1 MIGMASPFGFGSA
14 AQVPKRDKL
23 HHALVTDQQGPT
35 TVTPVNRGGAMNGEH
50 YDLVVL
56 GSGSA
61 AREGAGKAAREHGA
75 RVALIEHWLWGG
87 SCPNVACR
95 PTKAYVV
102 AAELMH
108 DVRHHAAER
117 GIDLPEPTVRLAQTR
132 KWKDSIRRDQESW
145 VQTLKDAGY
154 RVVPGTASFVDARTV
169 RVGDQELSAERILV
183 ATGSRTAVPPI
194 PGMEDIEWID
204 HVSALELDE
213 VPEALLIVG
222 AGPVGLEFAQIFA
235 RFGARVTIVNTGPQ
249 IAARADEEAARELQA
264 ALEEEGIEVVLN
276 RGVDSFARNES
287 GIEATIGDRNVQVS
301 HVLLASG
308 RLPNVE
314 ELDPERIGLEV
325 GRGGIAVDDRQRTN
339 VEGVWA
345 AGDVAAGPM
354 LTPIAQYQARIAVE
368 DMFGDGARR
377 ADYSVLPTAIF
388 TDPELGDVGLTE
400 AEAVELGHDV
410 GVVTHPLP
418 FVTRA
423 QYTGAKHGLYKIVFD
438 RETRRVL
445 GVHVVS
451 RAASDI
457 VGSITPA
464 LKLGVTVDDLAFMH
478 HIYPSYS
485 EGLKAA
491 AEKALEPSTSE
502 AKS

>member
-1 MIGMASPFGFGSA
+1 M
-14 AQVPKRDKL
+14 
-23 HHALVTDQQGPT
+23 
-35 TVTPVNRGGAMNGEH
+35 EH
-50 YDLVVL
+50 YDLIVL

-61 AREGAGKAAREHGA
+61 ARDGAGKAAREHGA
-75 RVALIEHWLWGG
+75 RVALIEHRLWGG

-117 GIDLPEPTVRLAQTR
+117 GIDLPEPVVRLAQTR
-132 KWKDSIRRDQESW
+132 RWKDSIRRDQQSW
-145 VQTLKDAGY
+145 VQTLKEAGY
-154 RVVPGTASFVDARTV
+154 GVVPGTASFVDARTV
-169 RVGDQELSAERILV
+169 RVGDQQLSGDRILV
-183 ATGSRTAVPPI
+183 ATGSRTAVPTI
-194 PGMEDIEWID
+194 PGIEDIEWID
-204 HVSALELDE
+204 HVTALELDD
-213 VPEALLIVG
+213 VPESLLVVG

-235 RFGARVTIVNTGPQ
+235 RFGSRVTIVNSGPQ
-249 IAARADEEAARELQA
+249 IAARADTEAAGELQA

-276 RGVDSFARNES
+276 SGVDSFARNGN
-287 GIEATIGDRNVQVS
+287 GIAASIGGRTIDVS

-314 ELDPERIGLEV
+314 ELEPDRIGLKV
-325 GRGGIAVDDRQRTN
+325 GRSGIAVEDGQRTN
-339 VEGVWA
+339 VDGVWA
-345 AGDVAAGPM
+345 AGDVVAGPM

-368 DMFGDGARR
+368 DMFANGSTSRR

-388 TDPELGDVGLTE
+388 TDPELGSVGMTE
-400 AEAVELGHDV
+400 KEAAEQGHEI
-410 GVVTHPLP
+410 GVVMHPLP

-438 RETRRVL
+438 RKTRRVL

-457 VGSITPA
+457 VGSLAPA

-478 HIYPSYS
+478 HVYPSYS

-491 AEKALEPSTSE
+491 AEKALPPN
-502 AKS
+502 A

>member
-1 MIGMASPFGFGSA
+1 
-14 AQVPKRDKL
+14 
-23 HHALVTDQQGPT
+23 
-35 TVTPVNRGGAMNGEH
+35 MNAER
-50 YDLVVL
+50 YDLIVL

-61 AREGAGKAAREHGA
+61 ARAGAGKAAQEHGA

-108 DVRHHAAER
+108 DVRRHAAER
-117 GIDLPEPTVRLAQTR
+117 GIDLPEPAIRLAQTR
-132 KWKDSIRRDQESW
+132 RWKDALRRDQQSW
-145 VQTLKDAGY
+145 VQILKEAGY
-154 RVVPGTASFVDARTV
+154 AVVPGTAAFVDTQTV
-169 RVGDQELSAERILV
+169 RVGEQELSGDRILV
-183 ATGSRTAVPPI
+183 ATGSRTAIPPI
-194 PGMEDIEWID
+194 SGIGDIEWID
-204 HVSALELDE
+204 HVSALELEE
-213 VPEALLIVG
+213 VPESLLVVG

-235 RFGARVTIVNTGPQ
+235 RFGSRVTIVHTGPQ
-249 IAARADEEAARELQA
+249 IAARADTEAAGELQA
-264 ALEEEGIEVVLN
+264 ALEEEGIDIVLN
-276 RGVDSFARNES
+276 SGVDSFARS
-287 GIEATIGDRNVQVS
+287 GEGIDAAIGGRMVHVS
-301 HVLLASG
+301 HVLLATG

-314 ELDPERIGLEV
+314 ELEPARIGLEV
-325 GRGGIAVDDRQRTN
+325 GRGGIGVDDRLRTN
-339 VEGVWA
+339 VDGIWA

-368 DMFGDGARR
+368 DMFGEGSRR

-400 AEAVELGHDV
+400 AEATQLGYDV

-418 FVTRA
+418 SVTRA
-423 QYTGAKHGLYKIVFD
+423 QYIGAKHGLYKIVFD
-438 RETRRVL
+438 RPSRRVL

-478 HIYPSYS
+478 HVYPSYS

-491 AEKALEPSTSE
+491 AEKA
-502 AKS
+502 

>member
-1 MIGMASPFGFGSA
+1 
-14 AQVPKRDKL
+14 
-23 HHALVTDQQGPT
+23 
-35 TVTPVNRGGAMNGEH
+35 MNAER
-50 YDLVVL
+50 YDLIVL

-61 AREGAGKAAREHGA
+61 ARAGAGKAAQEHGA

-108 DVRHHAAER
+108 DVRRHAAER
-117 GIDLPEPTVRLAQTR
+117 GIDLPEPAIQLAQTR
-132 KWKDSIRRDQESW
+132 RWKDALRRDQQSW
-145 VQTLKDAGY
+145 VQTLKEAGY
-154 RVVPGTASFVDARTV
+154 AVVPGTAAFVDARTV
-169 RVGDQELSAERILV
+169 RVGEQELSGDRILV
-183 ATGSRTAVPPI
+183 ATGSRTAIPPI
-194 PGMEDIEWID
+194 SGIGDVEWID
-204 HVSALELDE
+204 HVSALELEE
-213 VPEALLIVG
+213 VPESLLVVG

-235 RFGARVTIVNTGPQ
+235 RFGSRVTIVNTGPQ
-249 IAARADEEAARELQA
+249 IAARTDTEAAAELQA
-264 ALEEEGIEVVLN
+264 ALEEEGIDIVLN
-276 RGVDSFARNES
+276 TGIESFARS
-287 GIEATIGDRNVQVS
+287 GDGIDAAIGGRIVHVS

-314 ELDPERIGLEV
+314 ELEPARIGLEV
-325 GRGGIAVDDRQRTN
+325 GRGGIAVDDRLRTN
-339 VEGVWA
+339 VDGIWA

-368 DMFGDGARR
+368 DMFGEGSRR

-388 TDPELGDVGLTE
+388 TDPELGGVGLTE
-400 AEAVELGHDV
+400 AEAAQRGHDV

-418 FVTRA
+418 SVTRA
-423 QYTGAKHGLYKIVFD
+423 QYIGAKHGLYKIVFD
-438 RETRRVL
+438 RPSRRVL

-457 VGSITPA
+457 VGSMTPA

-478 HIYPSYS
+478 HVYPSYS

-491 AEKALEPSTSE
+491 AEKA
-502 AKS
+502 

>member
-1 MIGMASPFGFGSA
+1 
-14 AQVPKRDKL
+14 V
-23 HHALVTDQQGPT
+23 
-35 TVTPVNRGGAMNGEH
+35 EH
-50 YDLVVL
+50 YDLIVL

-61 AREGAGKAAREHGA
+61 ARDGAGKAAREHGA
-75 RVALIEHWLWGG
+75 RVALIEHRLWGG

-108 DVRHHAAER
+108 DVRHHATER
-117 GIDLPEPTVRLAQTR
+117 GIDLPEPVVRLAQTR
-132 KWKDSIRRDQESW
+132 SWKDSIRRDQQSW
-145 VQTLKDAGY
+145 VQTLNEAGY
-154 RVVPGTASFVDARTV
+154 GVVPGTASFVDARTV
-169 RVGDQELSAERILV
+169 RVGDQQLSGDRILV
-183 ATGSRTAVPPI
+183 ATGSRTAVPAI
-194 PGMEDIEWID
+194 PGIEGIEWID
-204 HVSALELDE
+204 HVSALELDD
-213 VPEALLIVG
+213 VPESLLVVG

-235 RFGARVTIVNTGPQ
+235 RFGSRVTIVNSGPQ
-249 IAARADEEAARELQA
+249 IAARADSEAAGELQA

-276 RGVDSFARNES
+276 SGVDSLARNGN
-287 GIEATIGDRNVQVS
+287 GIAASIGERTIDVS

-314 ELDPERIGLEV
+314 ELEPDRIGLKV
-325 GRGGIAVDDRQRTN
+325 GRGGIAVEDGQRTN
-339 VEGVWA
+339 VDGVWA
-345 AGDVAAGPM
+345 AGDVVAGPM

-368 DMFGDGARR
+368 DMFGDGSQR

-388 TDPELGDVGLTE
+388 TDPELGGVGMTETE
-400 AEAVELGHDV
+400 AAEQGHEI
-410 GVVTHPLP
+410 GVVKHPLP

-438 RETRRVL
+438 RKTRRVL

-457 VGSITPA
+457 VGSLAPA

-478 HIYPSYS
+478 HVYPSYS

-491 AEKALEPSTSE
+491 AEKALVPVV
-502 AKS
+502 K

>member
-1 MIGMASPFGFGSA
+1 
-14 AQVPKRDKL
+14 
-23 HHALVTDQQGPT
+23 
-35 TVTPVNRGGAMNGEH
+35 MNAER
-50 YDLVVL
+50 YDLIVL

-61 AREGAGKAAREHGA
+61 ARDGAGKAAREHGA

-108 DVRHHAAER
+108 DVRQHAGER
-117 GIDLPEPTVRLAQTR
+117 GIDLPEPVVHLAQTR
-132 KWKDSIRRDQESW
+132 RWKDSIRRDQQSW
-145 VQTLKDAGY
+145 LQTLREAGY
-154 RVVPGTASFVDARTV
+154 GVVPGTASFVDARTV
-169 RVGDQELSAERILV
+169 RVGDQQLSGERILI

-194 PGMEDIEWID
+194 PGIEDIEWID

-235 RFGARVTIVNTGPQ
+235 RFGSRVTIVNTGPQ
-249 IAARADEEAARELQA
+249 IAARADEEAAGELQA

-276 RGVDSFARNES
+276 SGVDSLARNES
-287 GIEATIGDRNVQVS
+287 GIEATIGDRNLQVS

-314 ELDPERIGLEV
+314 ELEPERIGLKV

-368 DMFGDGARR
+368 DMFGDGSRR

-388 TDPELGDVGLTE
+388 TDPELGDIGLTE
-400 AEAVELGHDV
+400 AEAAEQGHGV

-418 FVTRA
+418 SLTRA

-457 VGSITPA
+457 VGSLAPA

-491 AEKALEPSTSE
+491 AEKALPVPTSA

>member
-1 MIGMASPFGFGSA
+1 
-14 AQVPKRDKL
+14 
-23 HHALVTDQQGPT
+23 
-35 TVTPVNRGGAMNGEH
+35 MNAER
-50 YDLVVL
+50 YDLIVL

-61 AREGAGKAAREHGA
+61 ARAGAGKAAQEHGA

-108 DVRHHAAER
+108 DVRRHAAER
-117 GIDLPEPTVRLAQTR
+117 GIDLPEPAIRLAQTR
-132 KWKDSIRRDQESW
+132 RWKDALRRDQQSW
-145 VQTLKDAGY
+145 VQTLKEAGY
-154 RVVPGTASFVDARTV
+154 AVVPGTAAFVDARTV
-169 RVGDQELSAERILV
+169 RIGEQELSGDRILV
-183 ATGSRTAVPPI
+183 ATGSRTAIPPI
-194 PGMEDIEWID
+194 SGIGDVEWID
-204 HVSALELDE
+204 HVSALELEE
-213 VPEALLIVG
+213 VPESLLVVG

-235 RFGARVTIVNTGPQ
+235 RFGSRVTIVNTGPQ
-249 IAARADEEAARELQA
+249 IAARTDTEAAAELQA
-264 ALEEEGIEVVLN
+264 ALEDEGIDIVLN
-276 RGVDSFARNES
+276 TGIESFARS
-287 GIEATIGDRNVQVS
+287 GDGIDAAIGGRIVHVS

-314 ELDPERIGLEV
+314 ELEPARIGLEV
-325 GRGGIAVDDRQRTN
+325 GRGGIAVDDRLRTN
-339 VEGVWA
+339 VDGIWA

-368 DMFGDGARR
+368 DMFGEGSRR

-388 TDPELGDVGLTE
+388 TDPELGGVGLTE
-400 AEAVELGHDV
+400 AEAAQRGHDV

-418 FVTRA
+418 SVTRA
-423 QYTGAKHGLYKIVFD
+423 QYIGAKHGLYKIVFD
-438 RETRRVL
+438 RPSRRVL

-457 VGSITPA
+457 VGSMTPA

-478 HIYPSYS
+478 HVYPSYS

-491 AEKALEPSTSE
+491 AEKA
-502 AKS
+502 

>member
-1 MIGMASPFGFGSA
+1 
-14 AQVPKRDKL
+14 
-23 HHALVTDQQGPT
+23 
-35 TVTPVNRGGAMNGEH
+35 MNAER
-50 YDLVVL
+50 YDLIVL

-61 AREGAGKAAREHGA
+61 ARAGAGKAAQEHGA

-108 DVRHHAAER
+108 DVRRHAAER
-117 GIDLPEPTVRLAQTR
+117 GIDLPEPAIRLAQTR
-132 KWKDSIRRDQESW
+132 RWKDALRRDQQSW
-145 VQTLKDAGY
+145 LQTLKEAGY
-154 RVVPGTASFVDARTV
+154 AVVPGTAAFVDTQTV
-169 RVGDQELSAERILV
+169 RVGEQELSGDRILV
-183 ATGSRTAVPPI
+183 ATGSRTAIPPI
-194 PGMEDIEWID
+194 SGIGDVEWID
-204 HVSALELDE
+204 HVSALELEE
-213 VPEALLIVG
+213 VPESLLVVG

-235 RFGARVTIVNTGPQ
+235 RFGSRVTIVNTGPQ
-249 IAARADEEAARELQA
+249 IAARADTEAAGELQA
-264 ALEEEGIEVVLN
+264 ALEEEGIDIVLN
-276 RGVDSFARNES
+276 SGVDSLARS
-287 GIEATIGDRNVQVS
+287 GDGIDAAIGGRLVHVS
-301 HVLLASG
+301 HLLLASG

-314 ELDPERIGLEV
+314 ELEPARIDLEV
-325 GRGGIAVDDRQRTN
+325 GRGGIVVDDRLRTN
-339 VEGVWA
+339 VDGIWA

-368 DMFGDGARR
+368 DMFGEGSRR

-400 AEAVELGHDV
+400 AEATQLGHDV

-418 FVTRA
+418 SVTRA
-423 QYTGAKHGLYKIVFD
+423 QYIGAKHGLYKIVFD
-438 RETRRVL
+438 RPSRRVL

-478 HIYPSYS
+478 HVYPSYS

-491 AEKALEPSTSE
+491 AEKA
-502 AKS
+502 

>member
-1 MIGMASPFGFGSA
+1 
-14 AQVPKRDKL
+14 
-23 HHALVTDQQGPT
+23 
-35 TVTPVNRGGAMNGEH
+35 MNAER
-50 YDLVVL
+50 YDLIVL

-61 AREGAGKAAREHGA
+61 ARDGAGKAAREHGA

-117 GIDLPEPTVRLAQTR
+117 GIDLPEPAIDLAQTR
-132 KWKDSIRRDQESW
+132 RWKDSIRRDQQSW
-145 VQTLKDAGY
+145 VQVLEEAGY
-154 RVVPGTASFVDARTV
+154 AVVPGTATFVDARTV
-169 RVGDQELSAERILV
+169 HVGEQQLSGDRILI
-183 ATGSRTAVPPI
+183 ATGSRTAIPPI
-194 PGMEDIEWID
+194 PGIEDIEWID
-204 HVSALELDE
+204 HVSALELE
-213 VPEALLIVG
+213 KVPESLLVVG

-235 RFGARVTIVNTGPQ
+235 RFGSHVTIVNTGPQ
-249 IAARADEEAARELQA
+249 IAVRADTEAADELQA

-276 RGVDSFARNES
+276 SGVDSFGRSGN
-287 GIEATIGDRNVQVS
+287 GIEATVAGRTVHVS

-308 RLPNVE
+308 RRPNVE
-314 ELDPERIGLEV
+314 ELEPDRIGLEV
-325 GRGGIAVDDRQRTN
+325 DRGGITVDDRQRTN

-345 AGDVAAGPM
+345 AGDVVAGPM
-354 LTPIAQYQARIAVE
+354 FTPIAQYQARIAVE
-368 DMFGDGARR
+368 DMFGDGSRR
-377 ADYSVLPTAIF
+377 ADYSALPTAIF
-388 TDPELGDVGLTE
+388 TDPELGGVGLTE
-400 AEAVELGHDV
+400 AEAVQQGHDV
-410 GVVTHPLP
+410 GVVKHPLP
-418 FVTRA
+418 AVTRA
-423 QYTGAKHGLYKIVFD
+423 QYIRAKHGLYKIVFD

-464 LKLGVTVDDLAFMH
+464 LKLGVTVDDLAFIH
-478 HIYPSYS
+478 HVYPSYG

-491 AEKALEPSTSE
+491 AEKALPPPTSA
-502 AKS
+502 AKSYS

>member
-1 MIGMASPFGFGSA
+1 
-14 AQVPKRDKL
+14 
-23 HHALVTDQQGPT
+23 
-35 TVTPVNRGGAMNGEH
+35 MNVER
-50 YDLVVL
+50 YDLIVL

-61 AREGAGKAAREHGA
+61 ARAGAGKAAQEHGA
-75 RVALIEHWLWGG
+75 RVALIEHRLWGG

-117 GIDLPEPTVRLAQTR
+117 GIDLPEPAIRLTQTR
-132 KWKDSIRRDQESW
+132 RWKDALRRDQQSW
-145 VQTLKDAGY
+145 VQTLKEGGY
-154 RVVPGTASFVDARTV
+154 AVVPGTAAFVDTRTV
-169 RVGDQELSAERILV
+169 RVGERDLSGDRILV

-194 PGMEDIEWID
+194 SGIDAIEWID
-204 HVSALELDE
+204 HVSALELEE
-213 VPEALLIVG
+213 VPESLLVVG

-235 RFGARVTIVNTGPQ
+235 RFGSRVTIVNTGPQ
-249 IAARADEEAARELQA
+249 IAARSDAAAAAELQA
-264 ALEEEGIEVVLN
+264 ALEDEGIDVVLN
-276 RGVDSFARNES
+276 SSVDSLARS
-287 GIEATIGDRNVQVS
+287 GEGIDAVIGARTVNVS

-314 ELDPERIGLEV
+314 ELEPDRIGLEV
-325 GRGGIAVDDRQRTN
+325 GRGGIAVDDRLRTN
-339 VEGVWA
+339 IDGIWA

-368 DMFGDGARR
+368 DMFGDGSRR
-377 ADYSVLPTAIF
+377 ADYSALPTAIF
-388 TDPELGDVGLTE
+388 TDPELGGVGLTE
-400 AEAVELGHDV
+400 AEAVQQGHDA

-418 FVTRA
+418 SVTRA
-423 QYTGAKHGLYKIVFD
+423 QYVGAKHGLYKIVFD
-438 RETRRVL
+438 RASRRVL

-451 RAASDI
+451 RGASDI
-457 VGSITPA
+457 VGSIVPA

-478 HIYPSYS
+478 HVYPSYS

-491 AEKALEPSTSE
+491 AEKA
-502 AKS
+502 